1 MLVSVTVA
9 PLIGSPCASLTV
21 PAIDPVGTCAT
32 PIAANEA
39 TITSAVKR
47 RRDQLGP
54 PLPCLSSLPG
64 VSGREPTH
72 TIRKF
77 SEFIVPPGTSP
88 ILVFVTTET
97 AERNPRGSSAR
108 NILPKHEYLLV
119 NLSGFDSQ
127 AHL

>member
-21 PAIDPVGTCAT
+21 PTIDPVGTCAT
-32 PIAANEA
+32 PTAAHA
-39 TITSAVKR
+39 AIITSAIKR
-47 RRDQLGP
+47 RSDQLGP
-54 PLPCLSSLPG
+54 IPPCVLSLPG

-72 TIRKF
+72 TTRKF

-97 AERNPRGSSAR
+97 AERNPRGNSAR
-108 NILPKHEYLLV
+108 SILPKLEYTLS